1 MLSSSCCSSC
11 SARVAPCITQPA
23 VTRPPSVA
31 VRQLRCKPRGLA
43 HLLREPLSY
52 AARRMSRQRIGP
64 RAMVNFEFTPALWLG
79 IGMLG
84 GGLVLY
90 SVRVK
95 RPDLSRD
102 EDVVISSVSILV
114 GGILIF
120 QVSCGRLALL
130 FPAMYPSCY
139 QE

>member
-1 MLSSSCCSSC
+1 MLSTPNCFPC
-11 SARVAPCITQPA
+11 SARVVPCLTQPA
-23 VTRPPSVA
+23 VTRPLSAA

-43 HLLREPLSY
+43 QLLREPPSY

-120 QVSCGRLALL
+120 QVSCGRLFLL
-130 FPAMYPSCY
+130 FQLEYSSCY
-139 QE
+139 